1 MACVV
6 AQIRSLRSKLSNLN
20 WFGSIQFHSIVF
32 MKILLSE
39 LALRGLSKDIATVM
53 GSRPFECVSFEDAV
67 ASGRRDFDVA
77 FVSRDVT
84 GLSTKHELAPSL
96 KACYKVLEE
105 SPNLRWVHIH
115 SAGADRDVYV
125 RLRAKGVQVATS
137 SGANAEVVAQ
147 TALAGLLALSRK
159 FPELVH
165 AMHAKKWAP
174 LLGSQLPP
182 DLSGQTALLVGWGP
196 IAQRVAQFLTMLG
209 LRLKVVRQQ
218 VQTESPEKS
227 ASHSS
232 QPEML
237 TFETIESALP
247 SADWVILMCPLTET
261 TRGLINARRLSLLPK
276 GAGLVNVAR
285 GEVVVEKDL
294 IEALENGSL
303 GSAYLDV
310 FEHEP
315 LSQKSPLW
323 SLPNVIVTPHSA
335 GFSAGNEKRVS
346 QMFLANL
353 DRWASV

>member
-1 MACVV
+1 
-6 AQIRSLRSKLSNLN
+6 
-20 WFGSIQFHSIVF
+20 
-32 MKILLSE
+32 MKILLSH
-39 LALRGLSKDIATVM
+39 LAHQNLSQDIARVM
-53 GSRPFECVSFEDAV
+53 SSRPFECVSFENAM
-67 ASGRRDFDVA
+67 ATGRRDFDVA

-84 GLSTKHELAPSL
+84 SLSTKHELASSL
-96 KACYKVLEE
+96 RACYQVLEE

-115 SAGADRDVYV
+115 SAGADREIYV
-125 RLRAKGVQVATS
+125 RLKAKGVQVATS

-159 FPELVH
+159 FPQLVH
-165 AMHAKKWAP
+165 AMHEKKWAP

-182 DLSGQTALLVGWGP
+182 DLTGQTALLVGWGP
-196 IAQRVAQFLTMLG
+196 IAQRVSQFLSMLG

-218 VQTESPEKS
+218 AHVAALAKS
-227 ASHSS
+227 EGTFP

-237 TFETIESALP
+237 TFETLDSALP
-247 SADWVILMCPLTET
+247 STDWIVLMCPLTET
-261 TRGLINARRLSLLPK
+261 TRGLINARRLNLLPL
-276 GAGLVNVAR
+276 GAGLVNVSR

-294 IEALENGSL
+294 IEALQNGNL

-335 GFSAGNEKRVS
+335 GFSAGNEERVS
-346 QMFLANL
+346 QMFLDNL
-353 DRWASV
+353 ASWAFE

>member
-1 MACVV
+1 
-6 AQIRSLRSKLSNLN
+6 
-20 WFGSIQFHSIVF
+20 

-39 LALRGLSKDIATVM
+39 LALRGLSKDIARVM

-96 KACYKVLEE
+96 KACYQVLEE

-174 LLGSQLPP
+174 LLGSQLPS

-196 IAQRVAQFLTMLG
+196 IAQRVAQFLSMLG
-209 LRLKVVRQQ
+209 LRLKVVRQKA
-218 VQTESPEKS
+218 QTGTLAKFGID
-227 ASHSS
+227 SS

-237 TFETIESALP
+237 TFETIDSALP
-247 SADWVILMCPLTET
+247 STDWIILMCPLTET
-261 TRGLINARRLSLLPK
+261 TRGLINARRLNLLPP
-276 GAGLVNVAR
+276 GAGLVNVSR
-285 GEVVVEKDL
+285 GEVVVERDL
-294 IEALENGSL
+294 IEALQNGRL

-315 LSQKSPLW
+315 LPQTSPLW
-323 SLPNVIVTPHSA
+323 NFERDSDTP
-335 GFSAGNEKRVS
+335 FSRIFCRERIEGEPHV
-346 QMFLANL
+346 LG
-353 DRWASV
+353 

>member
-1 MACVV
+1 
-6 AQIRSLRSKLSNLN
+6 
-20 WFGSIQFHSIVF
+20 

-39 LALRGLSKDIATVM
+39 LALRGLSKNIASVM
-53 GSRPFECVSFEDAV
+53 GSRPFECFSFEDAV
-67 ASGRRDFDVA
+67 AFGRRDFDVA

-196 IAQRVAQFLTMLG
+196 IAQKVAQFLSVLG
-209 LRLKVVRQQ
+209 LRMKVVRQHAQ
-218 VQTESPEKS
+218 AKS
-227 ASHSS
+227 LVKTDNDSS
-232 QPEML
+232 QPQML
-237 TFETIESALP
+237 TFETIDSALP
-247 SADWVILMCPLTET
+247 STDWIILMCPLTET
-261 TRGLINARRLSLLPK
+261 TRGLINARRLNLLPP
-276 GAGLVNVAR
+276 GAGLVNVSR
-285 GEVVVEKDL
+285 GEVVVERDL
-294 IEALENGSL
+294 IEALQNGRL

-315 LSQKSPLW
+315 LPQTSPLW
-323 SLPNVIVTPHSA
+323 NLPNVILTPHSA
-335 GFSAGNEKRVS
+335 GFSAGNELRVS
-346 QMFLANL
+346 HMFLDNL
-353 DRWASV
+353 ASWAFE

>member
-1 MACVV
+1 
-6 AQIRSLRSKLSNLN
+6 
-20 WFGSIQFHSIVF
+20 

-335 GFSAGNEKRVS
+335 GFSAGNENRVS

>member
-1 MACVV
+1 
-6 AQIRSLRSKLSNLN
+6 
-20 WFGSIQFHSIVF
+20 

-39 LALRGLSKDIATVM
+39 LSLRTLSQDIARVM
-53 GSRPFECVSFEDAV
+53 GSRHFECVSFEDAV

-115 SAGADRDVYV
+115 SAGADRDVYL

-196 IAQRVAQFLTMLG
+196 IAQKVAQFLSVLG
-209 LRLKVVRQQ
+209 LRMKVVRQHSQ
-218 VQTESPEKS
+218 AKS
-227 ASHSS
+227 LVKTGNDSS

-237 TFETIESALP
+237 TFETIDSALP
-247 SADWVILMCPLTET
+247 STDWIILMCPLTET
-261 TRGLINARRLSLLPK
+261 TRGLINARRLNLLPP
-276 GAGLVNVAR
+276 GAGLVNVSR
-285 GEVVVEKDL
+285 GEVVVERDL
-294 IEALENGSL
+294 IEALQNGRL

-315 LSQKSPLW
+315 LPQTSPLW
-323 SLPNVIVTPHSA
+323 NLPNVILTPHSA
-335 GFSAGNEKRVS
+335 GFSAGNELRVS
-346 QMFLANL
+346 HMFLDNL
-353 DRWASV
+353 ASWAFD

>member
-1 MACVV
+1 
-6 AQIRSLRSKLSNLN
+6 
-20 WFGSIQFHSIVF
+20 

-39 LALRGLSKDIATVM
+39 LSLRALSQDIAKVM
-53 GSRPFECVSFEDAV
+53 GSRPFECISFEDAV

-96 KACYKVLEE
+96 KACYKVLDE
-105 SPNLRWVHIH
+105 SSTLRWVHIH

-196 IAQRVAQFLTMLG
+196 IAQRVAQFLSVLG
-209 LRLKVVRQQ
+209 LRLKVVRQKAQ
-218 VQTESPEKS
+218 IGSLAKPGGDF
-227 ASHSS
+227 S

-237 TFETIESALP
+237 TFETLDSALP
-247 SADWVILMCPLTET
+247 STDWIVLMCPLTDT
-261 TRGLINARRLSLLPK
+261 TRGLINARRLNLLPP
-276 GAGLVNVAR
+276 GAGLVNVSR
-285 GEVVVEKDL
+285 GEVVVESDL
-294 IEALENGSL
+294 IEALQNGSL

-315 LSQKSPLW
+315 LSQTSPLW
-323 SLPNVIVTPHSA
+323 HLPNVIVTPHSA
-335 GFSAGNEKRVS
+335 GFSAGNELRVS
-346 QMFLANL
+346 HMFLDNL
-353 DRWASV
+353 TSWVLE

>member
-1 MACVV
+1 
-6 AQIRSLRSKLSNLN
+6 
-20 WFGSIQFHSIVF
+20 

-39 LALRGLSKDIATVM
+39 LALRTLSQDIAKVM
-53 GSRPFECVSFEDAV
+53 GPRPFECVSFEDAV

-77 FVSRDVT
+77 FISRDVT

-125 RLRAKGVQVATS
+125 RLKAKGVQVATS

-159 FPELVH
+159 FPQLVH

-196 IAQRVAQFLTMLG
+196 IAQRVALFLSVLG

-218 VQTESPEKS
+218 AQVESLSKT
-227 ASHSS
+227 AANSH

-237 TFETIESALP
+237 TFENIDSALP
-247 SADWVILMCPLTET
+247 STDWVILMCPLTDK
-261 TRGLINARRLSLLPK
+261 TRGLINARSLSLLPP
-276 GAGLVNVAR
+276 GAGLVNVSR

-294 IEALENGSL
+294 IEALQNGSL

-315 LSQKSPLW
+315 LSQASPLW
-323 SLPNVIVTPHSA
+323 NLPNVILTPHSA
-335 GFSAGNEKRVS
+335 GFSAGNELRVS
-346 QMFLANL
+346 HMFLDNL
-353 DRWASV
+353 ASWAFE

>member
-1 MACVV
+1 
-6 AQIRSLRSKLSNLN
+6 
-20 WFGSIQFHSIVF
+20 

-39 LALRGLSKDIATVM
+39 LSLRALSQDIAKVM
-53 GSRPFECVSFEDAV
+53 GSRPFECISFEDAV

-105 SPNLRWVHIH
+105 SSTLRWVHIH

-196 IAQRVAQFLTMLG
+196 IAQRVAQFLSVLG
-209 LRLKVVRQQ
+209 LRLKVVRQKAQ
-218 VQTESPEKS
+218 IGSLAKPGGDF
-227 ASHSS
+227 S

-237 TFETIESALP
+237 TFETLDSALP
-247 SADWVILMCPLTET
+247 STDWIVLMCPLTDT
-261 TRGLINARRLSLLPK
+261 TRGLINARRLNLLPP
-276 GAGLVNVAR
+276 GAGLVNVSR
-285 GEVVVEKDL
+285 GEVVVESDL
-294 IEALENGSL
+294 IEALQNGSL

-315 LSQKSPLW
+315 LSQTSPLW
-323 SLPNVIVTPHSA
+323 HLPNVIVTPHSA
-335 GFSAGNEKRVS
+335 GFSAGNELRVS
-346 QMFLANL
+346 HMFLDNL
-353 DRWASV
+353 TSWVLE

>member
-1 MACVV
+1 
-6 AQIRSLRSKLSNLN
+6 
-20 WFGSIQFHSIVF
+20 

-39 LALRGLSKDIATVM
+39 LSLRALSQDIAKVM
-53 GSRPFECVSFEDAV
+53 GSRPFECISFEDAV

-105 SPNLRWVHIH
+105 SSTLRWVHIH

-196 IAQRVAQFLTMLG
+196 IAQRVAQFLSVLG
-209 LRLKVVRQQ
+209 LRLKVVRQKAQ
-218 VQTESPEKS
+218 IGSLAKPGGDF
-227 ASHSS
+227 S

-237 TFETIESALP
+237 TFETLDSALP
-247 SADWVILMCPLTET
+247 STDWIVLMCPLTDT
-261 TRGLINARRLSLLPK
+261 TRGLINAWRLNLLPP
-276 GAGLVNVAR
+276 GVGLVNVSR
-285 GEVVVEKDL
+285 GEVVVESDL
-294 IEALENGSL
+294 IEALQNGSL

-315 LSQKSPLW
+315 LSQTSPLW
-323 SLPNVIVTPHSA
+323 HLPNVIVTPHSA
-335 GFSAGNEKRVS
+335 GFSAGNELRVS
-346 QMFLANL
+346 HMFLDNL
-353 DRWASV
+353 TSWVLE

>member
-1 MACVV
+1 
-6 AQIRSLRSKLSNLN
+6 
-20 WFGSIQFHSIVF
+20 

-39 LALRGLSKDIATVM
+39 LSLRTLSQDIAKVM

-105 SPNLRWVHIH
+105 SPNLRSVHIH

-125 RLRAKGVQVATS
+125 RLKAKGVQVATS

-196 IAQRVAQFLTMLG
+196 IAQKVAQFLSVLG
-209 LRLKVVRQQ
+209 LRMKVVRQHAQ
-218 VQTESPEKS
+218 AESLVKTGIDF
-227 ASHSS
+227 S

-237 TFETIESALP
+237 TFETIDSALP
-247 SADWVILMCPLTET
+247 STDWIILMCPLTET
-261 TRGLINARRLSLLPK
+261 TRGLINARRLNLLPP
-276 GAGLVNVAR
+276 GAGLVNVSR
-285 GEVVVEKDL
+285 GEVVVERDL
-294 IEALENGSL
+294 IEALQNGRL

-315 LSQKSPLW
+315 LPQTSPLW
-323 SLPNVIVTPHSA
+323 NLPNVILTPHSA
-335 GFSAGNEKRVS
+335 GFSAGNELRVS
-346 QMFLANL
+346 HMFLDNL
-353 DRWASV
+353 ATWAFE

>member
-1 MACVV
+1 
-6 AQIRSLRSKLSNLN
+6 
-20 WFGSIQFHSIVF
+20 

-39 LALRGLSKDIATVM
+39 LSLRTLSRDIAKVM

-67 ASGRRDFDVA
+67 ASGRREFDVA

-96 KACYKVLEE
+96 KACYEVLQE

-159 FPELVH
+159 FPELVY

-182 DLSGQTALLVGWGP
+182 DLSGQTAMLVGWGP
-196 IAQRVAQFLTMLG
+196 IAQRVAQFLSMLG
-209 LRLKVVRQQ
+209 LRLKVVRQKA
-218 VQTESPEKS
+218 QTGTLAKFGNDS
-227 ASHSS
+227 A

-237 TFETIESALP
+237 TFENLDHALP
-247 SADWVILMCPLTET
+247 STDWVILMCPLTDT
-261 TRGLINARRLSLLPK
+261 TRGLINARRLSLLPP
-276 GAGLVNVAR
+276 GAGLVNVSR
-285 GEVVVEKDL
+285 GEVVVERDL
-294 IEALENGSL
+294 IEALQNGSL

-315 LSQKSPLW
+315 LPQTSPLW
-323 SLPNVIVTPHSA
+323 NLPNVILTPHSA
-335 GFSAGNEKRVS
+335 GFSAGNELRVS
-346 QMFLANL
+346 HMFLDHLAS
-353 DRWASV
+353 WAFE

>member
-1 MACVV
+1 
-6 AQIRSLRSKLSNLN
+6 
-20 WFGSIQFHSIVF
+20 

-39 LALRGLSKDIATVM
+39 LALRGLSKNIARVM

-115 SAGADRDVYV
+115 SAGADRDVYL

-196 IAQRVAQFLTMLG
+196 IAQKVAQFLSVLG
-209 LRLKVVRQQ
+209 LRMKVVRQHAQ
-218 VQTESPEKS
+218 AESLVKTGID
-227 ASHSS
+227 SS
-232 QPEML
+232 EPEML
-237 TFETIESALP
+237 TFETIDSALP
-247 SADWVILMCPLTET
+247 STDWIILMCPLTET
-261 TRGLINARRLSLLPK
+261 TRGLINARRLNLLPP
-276 GAGLVNVAR
+276 GACLVNVSR

-294 IEALENGSL
+294 IEALQNGRL

-315 LSQKSPLW
+315 LPQTSPLW
-323 SLPNVIVTPHSA
+323 NLPNVILTPHSA
-335 GFSAGNEKRVS
+335 GFSAGNELRVS
-346 QMFLANL
+346 HMFLDNL
-353 DRWASV
+353 ASWAFD

>member
-1 MACVV
+1 
-6 AQIRSLRSKLSNLN
+6 
-20 WFGSIQFHSIVF
+20 

-261 TRGLINARRLSLLPK
+261 TRGLINARKLSLLPK

-294 IEALENGSL
+294 IEALQNGSL

-315 LSQKSPLW
+315 LSQASSLW
-323 SLPNVIVTPHSA
+323 HLPNVIVTPHSA
-335 GFSAGNEKRVS
+335 GFSAGNEVRVS
-346 QMFLANL
+346 QMFLRNL
-353 DRWASV
+353 SSWAFE

>member
-1 MACVV
+1 
-6 AQIRSLRSKLSNLN
+6 
-20 WFGSIQFHSIVF
+20 

-39 LALRGLSKDIATVM
+39 LSLRTLSQDIARVM

-125 RLRAKGVQVATS
+125 RLKAKGVQVATS

-165 AMHAKKWAP
+165 AMHVKKWAP

-196 IAQRVAQFLTMLG
+196 IAQKVAQFLSVLG
-209 LRLKVVRQQ
+209 LRMKVVRQHAQ
-218 VQTESPEKS
+218 AESLVKTGIDF
-227 ASHSS
+227 S

-237 TFETIESALP
+237 TFDTIDSALP
-247 SADWVILMCPLTET
+247 STDWIILMCPLTET
-261 TRGLINARRLSLLPK
+261 TRGLINARRLNLLPP
-276 GAGLVNVAR
+276 GAGLVNVSR
-285 GEVVVEKDL
+285 GEVVVERDL
-294 IEALENGSL
+294 IEALQNGRL

-315 LSQKSPLW
+315 LPQTSPLW
-323 SLPNVIVTPHSA
+323 NLPNVILTPHSA
-335 GFSAGNEKRVS
+335 GFSAGNELRVS
-346 QMFLANL
+346 HMFLDNL
-353 DRWASV
+353 ASWAFE

>member
-1 MACVV
+1 
-6 AQIRSLRSKLSNLN
+6 
-20 WFGSIQFHSIVF
+20 

-39 LALRGLSKDIATVM
+39 LSLRTLSQDIARVM

-125 RLRAKGVQVATS
+125 RLKAKGVQVATS

-165 AMHAKKWAP
+165 AMHEKKWAP

-196 IAQRVAQFLTMLG
+196 IAQKVAQFLSVLG
-209 LRLKVVRQQ
+209 LRMKVVRQHAQ
-218 VQTESPEKS
+218 AETLVKTGID
-227 ASHSS
+227 SS
-232 QPEML
+232 EPEML
-237 TFETIESALP
+237 TFETIDSALP
-247 SADWVILMCPLTET
+247 STDWIILMCPLTET
-261 TRGLINARRLSLLPK
+261 TRGLINARRLNLLPP
-276 GAGLVNVAR
+276 GAGLVNVSR
-285 GEVVVEKDL
+285 GEVVVERDL
-294 IEALENGSL
+294 IEALQNGRL

-315 LSQKSPLW
+315 LPQTSPLW
-323 SLPNVIVTPHSA
+323 NLPNVILTPHSA
-335 GFSAGNEKRVS
+335 GFSAGNELRVS
-346 QMFLANL
+346 HMFLDNL
-353 DRWASV
+353 ASWAFE

>member
-1 MACVV
+1 
-6 AQIRSLRSKLSNLN
+6 
-20 WFGSIQFHSIVF
+20 

-39 LALRGLSKDIATVM
+39 LALSGLSKDIAKVM

-96 KACYKVLEE
+96 RACYKVLEE

-165 AMHAKKWAP
+165 AMHVKKWAP

-196 IAQRVAQFLTMLG
+196 IAQRVAHFLSVLG
-209 LRLKVVRQQ
+209 LRLKVVRQHAQ
-218 VQTESPEKS
+218 AKS
-227 ASHSS
+227 LVKSGSDSS

-237 TFETIESALP
+237 TFETLDSALP
-247 SADWVILMCPLTET
+247 STDWIILLCPLTDT
-261 TRGLINARRLSLLPK
+261 TRGLIDARRLNLLPP

-294 IEALENGSL
+294 IEALQNGSL

-315 LSQKSPLW
+315 LPQTSPLW
-323 SLPNVIVTPHSA
+323 NLPNVILTPHSA
-335 GFSAGNEKRVS
+335 GFSAGNELRVS
-346 QMFLANL
+346 HMFLNNL
-353 DRWASV
+353 ASWAFE

>member
-1 MACVV
+1 
-6 AQIRSLRSKLSNLN
+6 
-20 WFGSIQFHSIVF
+20 

-53 GSRPFECVSFEDAV
+53 GSRPFECVSFEAAV

-125 RLRAKGVQVATS
+125 RLKAKGVQVATS

-218 VQTESPEKS
+218 VQPESPEKS

-261 TRGLINARRLSLLPK
+261 TRGLINARKLSLLPK

-294 IEALENGSL
+294 IEALQNGSL

-315 LSQKSPLW
+315 LSQASSLW
-323 SLPNVIVTPHSA
+323 HLPNVIVTPHSP
-335 GFSAGNEKRVS
+335 GFSAGNEVRVS
-346 QMFLANL
+346 QMFLRNL
-353 DRWASV
+353 SSWAFE

>member
-1 MACVV
+1 
-6 AQIRSLRSKLSNLN
+6 
-20 WFGSIQFHSIVF
+20 

-39 LALRGLSKDIATVM
+39 LALRGLSTQIAHVM
-53 GSRPFECVSFEDAV
+53 ADRPFECVSFEQAV
-67 ASGRRDFDVA
+67 ASGRRDFDCA

-96 KACYKVLEE
+96 KACYQVLEE
-105 SPNLRWVHIH
+105 SPHLRWVHIH

-125 RLRAKGVQVATS
+125 RLKSKGVQVATS

-165 AMHAKKWAP
+165 AMHEKKWAP

-182 DLSGQTALLVGWGP
+182 DLAGQTAMLVGWGP
-196 IAQRVAQFLTMLG
+196 IAQRVAQFLSMLG

-218 VQTESPEKS
+218 AHAGTAAHSAAG
-227 ASHSS
+227 ASHI
-232 QPEML
+232 EML
-237 TFETIESALP
+237 TYETLDAALP
-247 SADWVILMCPLTET
+247 STDWLLLMCPLTPT
-261 TRGLINARRLSLLPK
+261 TRGLIDARRLALLPQ

-294 IEALENGSL
+294 IEALQTGKLE
-303 GSAYLDV
+303 SAYLDV

-315 LSQKSPLW
+315 LPPSSALW

-335 GFSAGNEKRVS
+335 GFSAGNEARVS
-346 QMFLANL
+346 QMFLDNL
-353 DRWASV
+353 ASWAQEAKNTVLQSAASRL

>member
-1 MACVV
+1 
-6 AQIRSLRSKLSNLN
+6 
-20 WFGSIQFHSIVF
+20 

-39 LALRGLSKDIATVM
+39 LALSGLSKDIAKVM
-53 GSRPFECVSFEDAV
+53 GTRPFECVSFEDAV
-67 ASGRRDFDVA
+67 ASGRRDFNVA

-125 RLRAKGVQVATS
+125 RLKAKGVQVATS

-196 IAQRVAQFLTMLG
+196 IAQKVAQFLSVLG
-209 LRLKVVRQQ
+209 LRMKVVRQHAQ
-218 VQTESPEKS
+218 AKS
-227 ASHSS
+227 LVKSGSDS
-232 QPEML
+232 LQPEML
-237 TFETIESALP
+237 TFETLDSALP
-247 SADWVILMCPLTET
+247 STDWIILMCPLTDT
-261 TRGLINARRLSLLPK
+261 TRGLINARRLNLLPP

-294 IEALENGSL
+294 IEALQNGSL

-315 LSQKSPLW
+315 LPQTSPLW
-323 SLPNVIVTPHSA
+323 HLPNVILTPHSA
-335 GFSAGNEKRVS
+335 GFSAGNELRVS
-346 QMFLANL
+346 QMFLNNL
-353 DRWASV
+353 ASWAFE

>member
-1 MACVV
+1 
-6 AQIRSLRSKLSNLN
+6 
-20 WFGSIQFHSIVF
+20 

-39 LALRGLSKDIATVM
+39 VALRGLSSQIAHIM
-53 GSRPFECVSFEDAV
+53 ADRPFECVSFEQAV
-67 ASGRRDFDVA
+67 ASGRRDFDCA

-96 KACYKVLEE
+96 KACYQVLDE

-125 RLRAKGVQVATS
+125 RLKAKGVQVATS
-137 SGANAEVVAQ
+137 SGANSEVVAQ

-165 AMHAKKWAP
+165 AMHEKKWAP

-182 DLSGQTALLVGWGP
+182 DLAGQTAMLVGWGP
-196 IAQRVAQFLTMLG
+196 IAQRVAQFLSMLG

-218 VQTESPEKS
+218 AHAGTS
-227 ASHSS
+227 AQSAAGAS
-232 QPEML
+232 QIEML
-237 TFETIESALP
+237 TYETLDAALP
-247 SADWVILMCPLTET
+247 STDWLLLMCPLTAT
-261 TRGLINARRLSLLPK
+261 TRGLIDARRLALLPQ

-294 IEALENGSL
+294 IEALQTGNL

-315 LSQKSPLW
+315 LPPSSALW
-323 SLPNVIVTPHSA
+323 SLANVIVTPHSA
-335 GFSAGNEKRVS
+335 GFSAGNEARVS
-346 QMFLANL
+346 QMFLDNL
-353 DRWASV
+353 ASWAKEAKNTVLQSDASRL

>member
-1 MACVV
+1 
-6 AQIRSLRSKLSNLN
+6 
-20 WFGSIQFHSIVF
+20 
-32 MKILLSE
+32 MKILLSD
-39 LALRGLSKDIATVM
+39 LAFRALSSDIARVM
-53 GSRPFECVSFEDAV
+53 ASRPFECVSFEQAL

-96 KACYKVLEE
+96 KACYQVLEE

-115 SAGADRDVYV
+115 SAGADREVYV
-125 RLRAKGVQVATS
+125 RLRAKGVAVATS

-165 AMHAKKWAP
+165 AMHEKKWAP

-182 DLSGQTALLVGWGP
+182 DLTGQTAMLVGWGP
-196 IAQRVAQFLTMLG
+196 IAQRVAQFLSMLG

-218 VQTESPEKS
+218 AHASTSNPS
-227 ASHSS
+227 AAGSSHI
-232 QPEML
+232 EML
-237 TFETIESALP
+237 TYETLDAALP
-247 SADWVILMCPLTET
+247 STDWVVLMCPLTVT
-261 TRGLINARRLSLLPK
+261 TRGLFDARRLALLPHR
-276 GAGLVNVAR
+276 AGLVNVAR

-294 IEALENGSL
+294 IEALQTGKL

-315 LSQKSPLW
+315 LPPASPLW

-335 GFSAGNEKRVS
+335 GFSSGNEARVS
-346 QMFLANL
+346 QMFLDNL
-353 DRWASV
+353 ASWAQ

>member
-1 MACVV
+1 
-6 AQIRSLRSKLSNLN
+6 
-20 WFGSIQFHSIVF
+20 

-39 LALRGLSKDIATVM
+39 LSLRALSQDIAKVM
-53 GSRPFECVSFEDAV
+53 GSRPFECISFEDAV

-105 SPNLRWVHIH
+105 SSTLRWVHIH

-174 LLGSQLPP
+174 LLGSKLPP

-196 IAQRVAQFLTMLG
+196 IAQRFAQFLSVLG
-209 LRLKVVRQQ
+209 LRLKVVRQKAQ
-218 VQTESPEKS
+218 IGSLAKPGGDF
-227 ASHSS
+227 S

-237 TFETIESALP
+237 TFETLDSALP
-247 SADWVILMCPLTET
+247 STDWIVLMCPLTDT
-261 TRGLINARRLSLLPK
+261 TRGLINARRLNLLPP
-276 GAGLVNVAR
+276 GAGLVNVSR
-285 GEVVVEKDL
+285 GEVVVESDL
-294 IEALENGSL
+294 IEALQNGSL

-315 LSQKSPLW
+315 LSQTSPLW
-323 SLPNVIVTPHSA
+323 HLPNVIVTPHSA
-335 GFSAGNEKRVS
+335 GFSAGNELRVS
-346 QMFLANL
+346 HMFLDNL
-353 DRWASV
+353 TSWVLE

>member
-1 MACVV
+1 
-6 AQIRSLRSKLSNLN
+6 
-20 WFGSIQFHSIVF
+20 

-39 LALRGLSKDIATVM
+39 LSLRTLSQDIARVM

-165 AMHAKKWAP
+165 AMHAKNWAP

-196 IAQRVAQFLTMLG
+196 IAQKVAQFLSVLG
-209 LRLKVVRQQ
+209 LRMKVVRQHAQ
-218 VQTESPEKS
+218 AKS
-227 ASHSS
+227 LVKTGNDSS

-237 TFETIESALP
+237 TFEAIDSALP
-247 SADWVILMCPLTET
+247 STDWIVLMCPLTET
-261 TRGLINARRLSLLPK
+261 TRGLINARRLNLLPP
-276 GAGLVNVAR
+276 GAGLVNVSR
-285 GEVVVEKDL
+285 GEVVVERDL
-294 IEALENGSL
+294 IEALQNGRL

-315 LSQKSPLW
+315 LPQTSPLW
-323 SLPNVIVTPHSA
+323 NLPNVILTPHSA
-335 GFSAGNEKRVS
+335 GFSAGNELRVS
-346 QMFLANL
+346 HMFLDNL
-353 DRWASV
+353 ASWAFD

>member
-1 MACVV
+1 
-6 AQIRSLRSKLSNLN
+6 
-20 WFGSIQFHSIVF
+20 

-39 LALRGLSKDIATVM
+39 LSLRTLSQDIAKVM

-96 KACYKVLEE
+96 KACYEVLEE

-196 IAQRVAQFLTMLG
+196 IAQKVAQFLSVLG
-209 LRLKVVRQQ
+209 LRIKVVRQHAQ
-218 VQTESPEKS
+218 AKS
-227 ASHSS
+227 LVKSGNDSS

-237 TFETIESALP
+237 TFENLDHALP
-247 SADWVILMCPLTET
+247 STDWVILMCPLTDT
-261 TRGLINARRLSLLPK
+261 TRGLINARRLSLLPP
-276 GAGLVNVAR
+276 GAGLVNVSR

-294 IEALENGSL
+294 IEALQNGSL

-315 LSQKSPLW
+315 LSPTSPLW
-323 SLPNVIVTPHSA
+323 NLPNVILTPHSA
-335 GFSAGNEKRVS
+335 GFSAGNELRVS
-346 QMFLANL
+346 HMFLDNL
-353 DRWASV
+353 ASWAFE

>member
-1 MACVV
+1 
-6 AQIRSLRSKLSNLN
+6 
-20 WFGSIQFHSIVF
+20 
-32 MKILLSE
+32 
-39 LALRGLSKDIATVM
+39 
-53 GSRPFECVSFEDAV
+53 
-67 ASGRRDFDVA
+67 
-77 FVSRDVT
+77 
-84 GLSTKHELAPSL
+84 
-96 KACYKVLEE
+96 
-105 SPNLRWVHIH
+105 
-115 SAGADRDVYV
+115 
-125 RLRAKGVQVATS
+125 
-137 SGANAEVVAQ
+137 
-147 TALAGLLALSRK
+147 
-159 FPELVH
+159 
-165 AMHAKKWAP
+165 MHAKKWAP

>member
-1 MACVV
+1 LA
-6 AQIRSLRSKLSNLN
+6 NLLV
-20 WFGSIQFHSIVF
+20 G
-32 MKILLSE
+32 
-39 LALRGLSKDIATVM
+39 RDY
-53 GSRPFECVSFEDAV
+53 ECITFEDAI

-96 KACYKVLEE
+96 KACYQVLEE
-105 SPNLRWVHIH
+105 TPSMRWVHIH

-125 RLRAKGVQVATS
+125 RLKAKGVQVATS

-165 AMHAKKWAP
+165 AMHEKKWAP

-182 DLSGQTALLVGWGP
+182 DLAGQTAMLVGWGP
-196 IAQRVAQFLTMLG
+196 IAQRVAQFLSMLG

-218 VQTESPEKS
+218 AHAGTSAHS
-227 ASHSS
+227 AAGASHI
-232 QPEML
+232 EML
-237 TFETIESALP
+237 TYETLDAALP
-247 SADWVILMCPLTET
+247 STDWLLLMCPLTAT
-261 TRGLINARRLSLLPK
+261 TRGLIDARRLALLPQ

-294 IEALENGSL
+294 IEALQTGKL

-315 LSQKSPLW
+315 LPPSSALW

-335 GFSAGNEKRVS
+335 GFSAGNEARVS
-346 QMFLANL
+346 QMFLDNL
-353 DRWASV
+353 ASWAQEAKNTVLQSAASRL

>member
-1 MACVV
+1 
-6 AQIRSLRSKLSNLN
+6 
-20 WFGSIQFHSIVF
+20 

-39 LALRGLSKDIATVM
+39 LSLRALSQDIAKVM
-53 GSRPFECVSFEDAV
+53 GSRPFECISFEDAV

-96 KACYKVLEE
+96 KACYKVLDE
-105 SPNLRWVHIH
+105 SSTLRWVHIH

-196 IAQRVAQFLTMLG
+196 IAQRFAQFLSVLG
-209 LRLKVVRQQ
+209 LRLKVVRQKAQ
-218 VQTESPEKS
+218 IGSLAKPGGDF
-227 ASHSS
+227 S

-237 TFETIESALP
+237 TFETLDSALP
-247 SADWVILMCPLTET
+247 STDWIVLMCPLTDT
-261 TRGLINARRLSLLPK
+261 TRCLINARRLNLLPP
-276 GAGLVNVAR
+276 GAGLVNVSR
-285 GEVVVEKDL
+285 GEVVVERDL
-294 IEALENGSL
+294 IEALQNGRL

-315 LSQKSPLW
+315 LPQTSPLW
-323 SLPNVIVTPHSA
+323 NLPNVILTPHSA
-335 GFSAGNEKRVS
+335 GFSAGNELRVS
-346 QMFLANL
+346 HMFLDNL
-353 DRWASV
+353 ASWAFE

>member
-1 MACVV
+1 
-6 AQIRSLRSKLSNLN
+6 
-20 WFGSIQFHSIVF
+20 

-125 RLRAKGVQVATS
+125 RLKAKGVQVATS

-346 QMFLANL
+346 QMYLANL

>member
-1 MACVV
+1 
-6 AQIRSLRSKLSNLN
+6 
-20 WFGSIQFHSIVF
+20 
-32 MKILLSE
+32 MKILLS
-39 LALRGLSKDIATVM
+39 ALTLRALLPDIARVM
-53 GSRPFECVSFEDAV
+53 GELPFECVSFEDAV

-96 KACYKVLEE
+96 KACYKVLDE

-115 SAGADRDVYV
+115 SAGTDRDIYV
-125 RLRAKGVQVATS
+125 RLIAKGVEVATS

-182 DLSGQTALLVGWGP
+182 DLNGQTALLVGWGP
-196 IAQRVAQFLTMLG
+196 IAQRVAQYLSMLG
-209 LRLKVVRQQ
+209 LRLKVVRQKLPAQ
-218 VQTESPEKS
+218 HKAKS
-227 ASHSS
+227 GSDFS

-237 TFETIESALP
+237 TFENIDSALP
-247 SADWVILMCPLTET
+247 FSNWVILMCPLTDT
-261 TRGLINARRLSLLPK
+261 TRGLINARRLSLLPP

-294 IEALENGSL
+294 IDALQNGTL

-315 LSQKSPLW
+315 LAPTSPLW
-323 SLPNVIVTPHSA
+323 SLPNVIATPHSA
-335 GFSAGNEKRVS
+335 GFSAGNEARVS
-346 QMFLANL
+346 QMFLDNL
-353 DRWASV
+353 ASWVAELKKAVLQSEASRL

>member
-1 MACVV
+1 
-6 AQIRSLRSKLSNLN
+6 
-20 WFGSIQFHSIVF
+20 
-32 MKILLSE
+32 MKILLSH
-39 LALRGLSKDIATVM
+39 LAHQNLSQDIARVM
-53 GSRPFECVSFEDAV
+53 SSRPFECVSFENAM
-67 ASGRRDFDVA
+67 ATGRRDFDVA

-84 GLSTKHELAPSL
+84 SLSTKHELAPSL
-96 KACYKVLEE
+96 RACYQVLEE

-115 SAGADRDVYV
+115 SAGADREIYV
-125 RLRAKGVQVATS
+125 RLKAKGVQVATS

-159 FPELVH
+159 FPQLVY
-165 AMHAKKWAP
+165 AMHEKKWAP

-182 DLSGQTALLVGWGP
+182 DLTGQTALLVGWGP
-196 IAQRVAQFLTMLG
+196 IAQRVSQFLSMLG

-218 VQTESPEKS
+218 AHVAALAKS
-227 ASHSS
+227 EGTFP

-237 TFETIESALP
+237 TFETLDSALP
-247 SADWVILMCPLTET
+247 STDWIVLMCPLTET
-261 TRGLINARRLSLLPK
+261 TRGLINARRLNLLPL
-276 GAGLVNVAR
+276 GAGLVNVSR

-294 IEALENGSL
+294 IEALQNGNL

-335 GFSAGNEKRVS
+335 GFSAGNEERVS
-346 QMFLANL
+346 QMFLDNL
-353 DRWASV
+353 ASWAFE

>member
-1 MACVV
+1 
-6 AQIRSLRSKLSNLN
+6 
-20 WFGSIQFHSIVF
+20 

-39 LALRGLSKDIATVM
+39 LALRTLSQDIARVM

-84 GLSTKHELAPSL
+84 GLSTKHEFASSL

-125 RLRAKGVQVATS
+125 RLKAKGVQVATS

-196 IAQRVAQFLTMLG
+196 IAQKVAQFLSVLG
-209 LRLKVVRQQ
+209 LRMKVVRQHAQ
-218 VQTESPEKS
+218 AEFLVKTGID
-227 ASHSS
+227 SS

-237 TFETIESALP
+237 TFETIDSALP
-247 SADWVILMCPLTET
+247 STDWIILMCPLTET
-261 TRGLINARRLSLLPK
+261 TRGLINARRLNLLPP
-276 GAGLVNVAR
+276 GAGLVNVSR
-285 GEVVVEKDL
+285 GEVVVERDL
-294 IEALENGSL
+294 IEALQNGRL

-315 LSQKSPLW
+315 LPQTSPLW
-323 SLPNVIVTPHSA
+323 NLPNVILTPHSA
-335 GFSAGNEKRVS
+335 GFSAGNELRVS
-346 QMFLANL
+346 HMFLDNL
-353 DRWASV
+353 ASWAFD

>member
-1 MACVV
+1 
-6 AQIRSLRSKLSNLN
+6 
-20 WFGSIQFHSIVF
+20 
-32 MKILLSE
+32 
-39 LALRGLSKDIATVM
+39 
-53 GSRPFECVSFEDAV
+53 
-67 ASGRRDFDVA
+67 
-77 FVSRDVT
+77 
-84 GLSTKHELAPSL
+84 
-96 KACYKVLEE
+96 
-105 SPNLRWVHIH
+105 
-115 SAGADRDVYV
+115 VYV
-125 RLRAKGVQVATS
+125 RLKAKGVQVATS

-261 TRGLINARRLSLLPK
+261 TRGLINARKLSLLPK

-294 IEALENGSL
+294 IEALQNGSL

-315 LSQKSPLW
+315 LSQASSLW
-323 SLPNVIVTPHSA
+323 HLPNVIVTPHSA
-335 GFSAGNEKRVS
+335 GFSAGNEVRVS
-346 QMFLANL
+346 QMFLRNL
-353 DRWASV
+353 SSWAFE

>member
-1 MACVV
+1 
-6 AQIRSLRSKLSNLN
+6 
-20 WFGSIQFHSIVF
+20 

-39 LALRGLSKDIATVM
+39 LSLRTLSQDIARVM

-96 KACYKVLEE
+96 KACYKVLVE

-125 RLRAKGVQVATS
+125 RLKAKGVQVATS

-196 IAQRVAQFLTMLG
+196 IAQKVAQFLSVLG
-209 LRLKVVRQQ
+209 LRMKVVRQHAQ
-218 VQTESPEKS
+218 AESLVKTGIDF
-227 ASHSS
+227 S

-237 TFETIESALP
+237 TFDTIDSALP
-247 SADWVILMCPLTET
+247 STDWIILMCPLTET
-261 TRGLINARRLSLLPK
+261 TRGLINARRLNLLPP
-276 GAGLVNVAR
+276 GAGLVNVSR
-285 GEVVVEKDL
+285 GEVVVERDL
-294 IEALENGSL
+294 IEALQNGRL

-315 LSQKSPLW
+315 LPQTSPLW
-323 SLPNVIVTPHSA
+323 NLPNVILTPHSA
-335 GFSAGNEKRVS
+335 GFSAGNELRVS
-346 QMFLANL
+346 HMFLDNL
-353 DRWASV
+353 ASWAFE